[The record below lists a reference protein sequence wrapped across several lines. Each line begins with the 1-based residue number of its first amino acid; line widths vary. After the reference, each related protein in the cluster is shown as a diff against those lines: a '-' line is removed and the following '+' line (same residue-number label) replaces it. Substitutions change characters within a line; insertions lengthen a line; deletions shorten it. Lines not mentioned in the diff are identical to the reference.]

1 MAKYDYYFLKKQQAQ
16 WNSTNELLQKI
27 WKYGEVR
34 KLCDCTSKGCFNYA
48 AKYMLKQARIN
59 YRKTLVEA
67 KGRVATAKKDKI
79 LIMCDKNGR
88 LAPFRQYS
96 KALGLGFNREFPA
109 SIVASADVFT
119 NAATAGSVG
128 LVDGW
133 STTFE
138 RPIFG
143 ILSALTNFAK
153 IGICRIGL
161 KKSRC

>member
-1 MAKYDYYFLKKQQAQ
+1 
-16 WNSTNELLQKI
+16 
-27 WKYGEVR
+27 
-34 KLCDCTSKGCFNYA
+34 
-48 AKYMLKQARIN
+48 MLKQARIN

-109 SIVASADVFT
+109 SVVASADVFT

-133 STTFE
+133 ST
-138 RPIFG
+138 
-143 ILSALTNFAK
+143 NFAK